1 MPSVLGIKIIK
12 NLVPQWHKEN
22 RCVSETSASP
32 SACVVNYLYMIGSSC
47 VMKKMGWWVFVKNWK
62 DADVLGWKLILN
74 GRNSP
79 CRPFSLFVVQREGGR
94 EREYWTFKSPPGIYL
109 CYCECS
115 YWCVLI
121 KLINECLIIIGYVGI
136 QQ

>member
-32 SACVVNYLYMIGSSC
+32 SACVVNYLHMIGSSC

-79 CRPFSLFVVQREGGR
+79 CRPFSLFVVQREG
-94 EREYWTFKSPPGIYL
+94 ERESIEPLNHLQEYTFATVNVVTGVS
-109 CYCECS
+109 
-115 YWCVLI
+115 
-121 KLINECLIIIGYVGI
+121 
-136 QQ
+136 